1 MIRGVLLRD
10 MPSRAWV
17 ATVLQWI
24 RTIALATLFLALG
37 QVLDSAI
44 DGGNTSAAMI
54 LAAAAGGVAVVCSG
68 IAAALPP
75 RLRAVEEQLWR
86 GSGIRAVL
94 HRDPAASPAPSTAGR
109 RGGAHGGA
117 PRGGHGGAK
126 PGGGHGGAR
135 PGSGHGG
142 VRPGGGEAEL
152 LTGGVE
158 RIAEYRAEFLGP
170 ALAAFTAPALV
181 LLLMGVFVDPVIAVV
196 LLALV
201 LLVPLLVRFFL
212 ARFRGPTA
220 QYRRLA
226 GAATSRFQ
234 EVLRS
239 LGGLVLLGAEN
250 TGRKTVAEAAAAL
263 RVQAVALLKRSQLM
277 ILVNDALFS
286 LVMIT
291 ATVALALWR
300 FQDGAISEGD
310 FLAVVLL
317 ATLLYEPV
325 DKLGRSFY
333 VAMAGRTQQ
342 GMFTQTLTTPG
353 TTDTHTT
360 DTAVSPTAGTAART
374 SPVNFTE
381 TESSGDSTD
390 PGHPL
395 LRLESLGVERGGS
408 SVLSGLT
415 LDIPRGSTL
424 AVVGPSGAGK
434 STVAMLLQGL
444 LPAASGQ
451 LLLEGRQADPRDLQ
465 RAAVTVAQKPFL
477 FSGTVAENLRLAR
490 PDASDEDLWEALEKA
505 RLAAEIAAKQR
516 GLATQVGEDGG
527 ALSGGQVR
535 RLAIARALL
544 SDAQLLIFDEPTADL
559 DRRAERLVDESLQAL
574 AGEHTLV
581 IIAHRLATT
590 RWADQVLVLDS
601 GRPAGLG
608 TPDDLLQQTGYYAE
622 ATAGEGEHR

>member
-1 MIRGVLLRD
+1 MIRDVLLRD
-10 MPSRAWV
+10 MPPRAWV

-37 QVLDSAI
+37 RVLDEAVAGS
-44 DGGNTSAAMI
+44 DSSAAMI
-54 LAAAAGGVAVVCSG
+54 LGAAAGAVAVVCSG

-75 RLRAVEEQLWR
+75 RLRAAEEQLWR

-94 HRDPAASPAPSTAGR
+94 HRDPAATSAPAPGR
-109 RGGAHGGA
+109 DG
-117 PRGGHGGAK
+117 GGHGGARD
-126 PGGGHGGAR
+126 GGGHGGAR
-135 PGSGHGG
+135 PGT
-142 VRPGGGEAEL
+142 GEAEL

-181 LLLMGVFVDPVIAVV
+181 LLALGLIVDPLIAVV
-196 LLALV
+196 LLVLV

-226 GAATSRFQ
+226 GAATGRFQ

-239 LGGLVLLGAEN
+239 LGGLVLLGAED
-250 TGRKTVAEAAAAL
+250 TGRRTVAEAAAAL
-263 RVQAVALLKRSQLM
+263 RVQAVALLRRSQLM

-300 FQDGAISEGD
+300 FQGGAISAGD

-317 ATLLYEPV
+317 ATLLYEPI

-342 GMFTQTLTTPG
+342 GMFTQILTTPPI
-353 TTDTHTT
+353 DTHTT
-360 DTAVSPTAGTAART
+360 GTAVSAPTE
-374 SPVNFTE
+374 E
-381 TESSGDSTD
+381 TPDTV
-390 PGHPL
+390 HPL
-395 LRLESLGVERGGS
+395 VRLESLSVERGGS

-415 LDIPRGSTL
+415 LDLPRGSTL

-434 STVAMLLQGL
+434 STMAGLLQGL
-444 LPAASGQ
+444 LPAASGR
-451 LLLEGRQADPRDLQ
+451 LLLDGREADPRDLQ

-490 PDASDEDLWEALEKA
+490 PEATDEELLDALEKA

-527 ALSGGQVR
+527 SLSGGQIR

-574 AGEHTLV
+574 AGERTLV
-581 IIAHRLATT
+581 VIAHRLATT

-601 GRPAGLG
+601 GRPAALGSPDGL
-608 TPDDLLQQTGYYAE
+608 LRQSGYYAE

>member
-1 MIRGVLLRD
+1 MIRDVLLRD
-10 MPSRAWV
+10 MPSRAW
-17 ATVLQWI
+17 ASTVLQWI
-24 RTIALATLFLALG
+24 RTVALATLFLGLG
-37 QVLDSAI
+37 RVLDEAVAGS
-44 DGGNTSAAMI
+44 DSSAAMI
-54 LAAAAGGVAVVCSG
+54 LGAAAGAVAVMCSG

-75 RLRAVEEQLWR
+75 RLRAAEEQLWR

-94 HRDPAASPAPSTAGR
+94 HRDPAATSAPAPGR
-109 RGGAHGGA
+109 GGGGRGGA
-117 PRGGHGGAK
+117 RG
-126 PGGGHGGAR
+126 GGGHGGAR
-135 PGSGHGG
+135 PGT
-142 VRPGGGEAEL
+142 GEAEL

-158 RIAEYRAEFLGP
+158 RIAEYRAGFLGP

-181 LLLMGVFVDPVIAVV
+181 LLALGLIVDPLIAVA
-196 LLALV
+196 LLVLV

-226 GAATSRFQ
+226 GAATGRFQ

-239 LGGLVLLGAEN
+239 LGALVLLGAED
-250 TGRKTVAEAAAAL
+250 TGRRTVAEAAAAL
-263 RVQAVALLKRSQLM
+263 RVQAVALLRRSQLM

-286 LVMIT
+286 VVMIT

-300 FQDGAISEGD
+300 FQGGAISAGD

-317 ATLLYEPV
+317 ATLLYEPI

-342 GMFTQTLTTPG
+342 GMFTQTLTTPPI
-353 TTDTHTT
+353 DTH
-360 DTAVSPTAGTAART
+360 TAGTAVSAPPGADAQTSARG
-374 SPVNFTE
+374 STE
-381 TESSGDSTD
+381 AAPTEETPDTV
-390 PGHPL
+390 HPL
-395 LRLESLGVERGGS
+395 LRLESLSVERGGS

-415 LDIPRGSTL
+415 LDLPRGSTL

-434 STVAMLLQGL
+434 STVAGLLQGL
-444 LPAASGQ
+444 LPAASGR
-451 LLLEGRQADPRDLQ
+451 LLLDGREADPRDLQ
-465 RAAVTVAQKPFL
+465 RAAVTVVQKPFL

-490 PDASDEDLWEALEKA
+490 PEATDEELWDALEKA

-516 GLATQVGEDGG
+516 GLATEVGEDGG
-527 ALSGGQVR
+527 SLSGGQIR

-574 AGEHTLV
+574 AGERTLV
-581 IIAHRLATT
+581 VIAHRLATT

-601 GRPAGLG
+601 GRPAALGSPDGL
-608 TPDDLLQQTGYYAE
+608 LRQSGYYAE